1 MISRR
6 HFIRSS
12 VVGSA
17 AMANIGLLQHVFAA
31 GERPD
36 ELHALAKELLHTWSA
51 ALLRLQVLDKHNP
64 ATYGGIW
71 CPADQMVHGRCGD
84 AIYPLMHLANTTAE
98 AKYTDAAQLLYQW
111 MENNV
116 SQPDGSWLNEKTPGA
131 WKGTTV
137 FYAIALAE
145 TLKYHGHLLD
155 PVWKKQIEERINKA
169 GGFIFTNFHILYGN
183 INYPVTGAYG
193 LCLLGEQLGQ
203 KKFTEK
209 GRQLAAQVLPYFTE
223 HDTLLYGEGD
233 LENLPSPK
241 GCQAIDL
248 GYNVE
253 ESLPSLVQYALLMK
267 DEPMLAAVKQSMHR
281 HLLFMLPD
289 GGWDNSWGTRNY
301 KWTYWGS
308 RTSDGCQAAYGLLAG
323 EDPVF
328 YKAALQNTRLMR
340 ACTHEGLLTG
350 GPHYAAQHVPVCM
363 HHTFT
368 HIKALA
374 TMLDHRPQPVK
385 TSHPGK
391 IILPREK
398 ANTAVF
404 IKDIQTW
411 LVSKGKYRATVTAYD
426 KEYKKTRNA
435 HATGG
440 ALSML
445 WHTNA
450 GILLCAS
457 MTEYQLIEAGNMQK
471 DDDPYSMPLTPR
483 MELWSGNKVYRN
495 ISDLAA
501 AMEVKEEKDRITIVT
516 NASLVNGG
524 QQHPPSGAVPCKVT
538 YVFSEEGVT
547 IRFECNSTQPVQII
561 VPVISGASEKYTVT
575 GNKQLIIQKKKS
587 RVLLTSDQPV
597 STLPAT
603 GGRIFNYV
611 PGLQAIP
618 LLISSASATIRIQAT

>member
-1 MISRR
+1 
-6 HFIRSS
+6 
-12 VVGSA
+12 
-17 AMANIGLLQHVFAA
+17 MANMGLLQNVFATE
-31 GERPD
+31 ERPD
-36 ELHALAKELLHTWSA
+36 ELYVLAKELLHTWSA

-84 AIYPLMHLANTTAE
+84 AIYPLMHLANTTGE
-98 AKYTDAAQLLYQW
+98 EKYIDTAQLLYQW

-145 TLKYHGHLLD
+145 TLKFHGHLLGSA
-155 PVWKKQIEERINKA
+155 WKKQIEERISKA
-169 GGFIFTNFHILYGN
+169 GEFIFTNFHILYGN

-193 LCLLGEQLGQ
+193 LCLLGELLEQ

-223 HDTLLYGEGD
+223 RDKLLYGEGD

-267 DEPMLAAVKQSMHR
+267 DEAMLAAVKQSMYQ

-308 RTSDGCQAAYGLLAG
+308 RTSDGCQAAYELLAG
-323 EDPVF
+323 EEPVF
-328 YKAALQNTRLMR
+328 YKAAWQNTKLMH

-350 GPHYAAQHVPVCM
+350 GPHYAAQGVPVCI

-368 HIKALA
+368 HIKALT
-374 TMLDHRPQPVK
+374 TMLDHRPQPAK
-385 TSHPGK
+385 ILHPGK
-391 IILPREK
+391 IVLPREK
-398 ANTAVF
+398 GNTAAF

-411 LVSKGKYRATVTAYD
+411 LVSKGKYKATVTAYD
-426 KEYKKTRNA
+426 KEYKKTKNA

-445 WHTNA
+445 WHANA

-471 DDDPYSMPLTPR
+471 DNDPHSMPLTPR
-483 MELWSGNKVYRN
+483 MELRTGNKVYRN
-495 ISDLAA
+495 ISDLSAT
-501 AMEVKEEKDRITIVT
+501 MEVKEERGMITVIT
-516 NASLVNGG
+516 SSSLVNGD
-524 QQHPPSGAVPCKVT
+524 QQHPSTGAIPCKVT

-547 IRFECNSTQPVQII
+547 IRFECNSTQPVNI
-561 VPVISGASEKYTVT
+561 VVPLVSEASEKYTVT
-575 GNKQLIIQKKKS
+575 DNTQLVMQKKAS
-587 RVLLTSDQPV
+587 RVRITSDQPI
-597 STLPAT
+597 SILPVT
-603 GGRIFNYV
+603 GSRIFNYV
-611 PGLQAIP
+611 PGLQAVP
-618 LLISSASATIRIQAT
+618 VLISSDSATIRIQAT

>member
-1 MISRR
+1 
-6 HFIRSS
+6 
-12 VVGSA
+12 
-17 AMANIGLLQHVFAA
+17 MANMGLLQHVFAA
-31 GERPD
+31 EERPD
-36 ELHALAKELLHTWSA
+36 ELHALAKELLHIWSA
-51 ALLRLQVLDKHNP
+51 ALLQLQVSDKHNP

-84 AIYPLMHLANTTAE
+84 AIYPLMHLAHTTGE

-155 PVWKKQIEERINKA
+155 PAWKKQIEERINKA
-169 GGFIFTNFHILYGN
+169 GEFIFTNFYILYGN

-193 LCLLGEQLGQ
+193 LCLLGEQLDQ

-253 ESLPSLVQYALLMK
+253 ESLPSLLQYALLMK
-267 DEPMLAAVKQSMHR
+267 EEDMLARVKQSMHR

-308 RTSDGCQAAYGLLAG
+308 RTSDGCQAAYGLLAE

-328 YKAALQNTRLMR
+328 YKAALQNTKLMR

-350 GPHYAAQHVPVCM
+350 GPHYAAQHVPVCA

-385 TSHPGK
+385 VLSPGK

-398 ANTAVF
+398 ENTAVF

-426 KEYKKTRNA
+426 KEYKKTKNA

-471 DDDPYSMPLTPR
+471 DNDPHSMPLTPR
-483 MELWSGNKVYRN
+483 MELWTGNKVYRN

-501 AMEVKEEKDRITIVT
+501 GMEVKEEKDRITIVT
-516 NASLVNGG
+516 YSSLVNGG
-524 QQHPPSGAVPCKVT
+524 QQHPPSGAVPCKVSYT
-538 YVFSEEGVT
+538 FSEEGVT
-547 IRFECNSTQPVQII
+547 IRFECNSTQPVGII
-561 VPVISGASEKYTVT
+561 VPMISEASEKYTVT
-575 GNKQLIIQKKKS
+575 GNTQLMIQKKAS
-587 RVLLTSDQPV
+587 RVLLTSDQPMSIMPV
-597 STLPAT
+597 T
-603 GGRIFNYV
+603 GSRIFNYV

-618 LLISSASATIRIQAT
+618 LLIASPTATIRIQTI